1 MKLKTLLSLLFIA
14 VMVTPACNGGYKSD
28 SPQDVD
34 VEEAPAGSRPSEQ
47 EGGLAVATFAGG
59 CFWCMEV
66 PFEETYGVLEVLS
79 GYAGGPE
86 VNPTY
91 AEVSSGKT
99 GHREA
104 VKVRYDPA
112 RVSYGKLL
120 HVFWRQID
128 PTDPGGQFADR
139 GSQYKTAIFY
149 SDDQERRQAEE
160 SAEEM
165 GSSGRF
171 DGPIVTE
178 ILPAGPFY
186 PAEEAHQDYYRKNP
200 SEYKK
205 YRIGSGREGYLQ
217 SLWGGEKRSRMTGYR
232 KPHDDDLS
240 LRLTPMQYHVT
251 QQDATEPAFRNEY
264 WDNKAEGIYVDV
276 VSGEALFSSR
286 DKFVSGT
293 GWPSF
298 TRPLVPANIVE
309 RPEPSI
315 SSPLTEIRSR
325 HADSHLGHVF
335 SDGPPPT
342 GLRYCINS
350 ASLRFIPTGSLLP
363 EGYGEYL
370 GLFED
375 GE

>member
-186 PAEEAHQDYYRKNP
+186 PAEEAHQDYYRKKP

-240 LRLTPMQYHVT
+240 LRLTPMQYPCST
-251 QQDATEPAFRNEY
+251 TSPGRTPPSPPFAT
-264 WDNKAEGIYVDV
+264 
-276 VSGEALFSSR
+276 ST
-286 DKFVSGT
+286 GT
-293 GWPSF
+293 
-298 TRPLVPANIVE
+298 TRP
-309 RPEPSI
+309 R
-315 SSPLTEIRSR
+315 
-325 HADSHLGHVF
+325 
-335 SDGPPPT
+335 
-342 GLRYCINS
+342 
-350 ASLRFIPTGSLLP
+350 GSTWTW
-363 EGYGEYL
+363 
-370 GLFED
+370 
-375 GE
+375 